1 MAAVLVVMKKY
12 LALCGVFFLAAAVQ
26 ALPMAAGAAV
36 IFSMDYEQPANAAHI
51 MATMP
56 TQPIADALTV
66 DCSVARSG
74 RCSVRARVEAAASSI
89 SAGAY
94 RAESDTMA
102 LLPTCYS
109 PGDTVRYRF
118 SLRLPADWQLQ
129 PRSAI
134 DLVWQFKR
142 FDGPPDIFVAVKGNS
157 LVLRAGAKAQ
167 VTLLE
172 PVPLGQW
179 MDVDMTVHWSA
190 LPDGWVNGQV
200 AVDNANAA
208 LPFDYAGPTTRND
221 KPGAAYLKWGLYK
234 PGKTDGSMQF
244 APRTVWHDD
253 IRIERVQ

>member
-1 MAAVLVVMKKY
+1 MKAY
-12 LALCGVFFLAAAVQ
+12 LALCIVFLLAAAVQ
-26 ALPMAAGAAV
+26 AQPVAIAAGV
-36 IFSMDYEQPANAAHI
+36 VFSMDYEQPASAAHI
-51 MATMP
+51 MATMSTRP
-56 TQPIADALTV
+56 NADALTV

-94 RAESDTMA
+94 RAESDTMT
-102 LLPTCYS
+102 LLPTRYS

-118 SLRLPADWQLQ
+118 SLRLPPDWQLQ

-134 DLVWQFKR
+134 DMVWQFKR
-142 FDGPPDIFVAVKGNS
+142 FDGPPDMFVAVKGNS

-172 PVPLGQW
+172 PVPLGHW
-179 MDVDMTVHWSA
+179 MDVDLTVHWSA
-190 LPDGWVNGQV
+190 QPDGWVKGRV

-208 LPFDYAGPTTRND
+208 RAFDYTGPTTRNN

-244 APRTVWHDD
+244 SPRTVWHDD
-253 IRIERVQ
+253 IQIEILPE